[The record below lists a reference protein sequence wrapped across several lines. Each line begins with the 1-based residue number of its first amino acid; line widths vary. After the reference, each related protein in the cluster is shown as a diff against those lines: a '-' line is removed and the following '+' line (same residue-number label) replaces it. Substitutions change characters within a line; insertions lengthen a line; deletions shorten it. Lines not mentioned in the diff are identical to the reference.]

1 VYFRNGADVKKGK
14 KVPLFFCLAI
24 LGQFAMIQAS
34 AKDGW
39 KLLFENQPVKATEE
53 FKKVI
58 SGASGK
64 DIASAYRGLATVEM
78 FLGKY
83 DNVLDYILSAYS
95 HDKDI
100 TIAAARPDAL
110 IIDRLSAD
118 RKSAKSSSEKVK
130 ELTEG
135 AGLFNGEFQELQLRH
150 SQNYENVKNTAKIC
164 KKMGIISKW
173 KYIGPFENISGCGFS
188 NVYPPEQEIKF
199 AKEYKGKDGN
209 AVVWHDLVT
218 SDATGWIFLDN
229 YVNEYNAMY
238 YLTNAV
244 ISDADREVYLSMGA
258 SGTFKVFLNG
268 EVVLQDSVYRNT
280 GIDTYMS
287 KVKLNKGVNRILVK
301 VGHEGKGSNLG
312 LSGKANFLLRF
323 LDGQFKPVSSL
334 TPDVN
339 TEVSGSGKGQRLNGS
354 STLVLDS
361 LSHYLLTRLEKD
373 STDFDALTA
382 LISSYNIYDMTN
394 LSQRVVQKY
403 LKIYPNS
410 SLLYSN
416 LHESLIRAKKYTEAS
431 VAIKKAYDFCHLNM
445 AAWNNQLSVLKSNG
459 NKRSIETFLD
469 STPDVFKNEPAV
481 KLSRL
486 AIAAEME
493 NSSEVINII
502 NDLEKNGSGDAEIIS
517 ALMSIYISQG
527 MFDKAEKLVTEQIK
541 NKKNDASLHNQL
553 AALKLKRGD
562 RTGALAE
569 YKKAITIDPLDPD
582 LYFYIA
588 SFLYQDKKYEEA
600 LSYTEQCLR
609 ILPTSSSAFNLKGN
623 ILSSMGKTDEA
634 VATFQNTIKFTKD
647 DFSAWD
653 NIFKLKKKKS
663 FEDMTP
669 LEPVDSVIKRS
680 GDWVK
685 SQFDQASIVHYCE
698 DIYLYPSDASRSRV
712 YMVVYLP
719 TQQSIDDWKEYR
731 VDYNSNYQLL
741 SIDRAFSRKSD
752 GTEVEAD
759 KEENYVVFKSLE
771 PRDYI
776 VLEYSLND
784 YYQGAMSGK
793 VYGTQLFGTGIPE
806 FQSMIRMITPLDD
819 TIPYTISDSTIKVSS
834 KNDGEFKTTV
844 IKAPSSGSS
853 MYESFAPVYH
863 PSYPA
868 VVYSNFKEWGDI
880 VKWYYEL
887 SKLKQKPTIEL
898 TELVDSLTKGISDNW
913 KKVEKIHEFM
923 SRTIN
928 YSFVP
933 FRQSAWIPQSAG
945 DVFSTR
951 IGDCK
956 DMASLGKALCDI
968 AGIESWLVLV
978 NTNVHNYTGYAY
990 KGPNFDHCI
999 LAYVIDGKT
1008 WFADFTDRN
1017 TAMGKLPMG
1026 DQGAMALIIKP
1037 GNDSLITL
1045 PEDVA
1050 SRRQIYRNIKM
1061 ELDSSGDMR
1070 ELAEVKRTGIFASS
1084 LKSLYRF
1091 STYEEKKK
1099 AFHRS
1104 ITDEYPGAVVD
1115 SLNFRNLDSLYD
1127 SLNYFYNL
1135 SIKNAVDVSGK
1146 NVVFEIKL
1154 PDAMTT
1160 DYYPVDQDRKKP
1172 VDMTLSAFGITEQN
1186 TIVDCTFP
1194 GKWKLMSVPDDIT
1207 LSTSKI
1213 QYSLKFEKKSNEL
1226 ICKRSFTSDFRDVLS
1241 INEYQSELDALK
1253 KITRSDA
1260 IKVIF
1265 TK

>member
-1 VYFRNGADVKKGK
+1 M
-14 KVPLFFCLAI
+14 AI
-24 LGQFAMIQAS
+24 PFATIEAS
-34 AKDGW
+34 SQDGW
-39 KLLFENQPVKATEE
+39 KLLFENQPVKAAEE
-53 FKKVI
+53 FKKTI

-64 DIASAYRGLATVEM
+64 DVASAYRGLATVEM

-83 DNVLDYILSAYS
+83 DNILDYVLSAYS
-95 HDKDI
+95 NDKDI
-100 TIAAARPDAL
+100 TIAASRPDAL
-110 IIDRLSAD
+110 IIDRISAD
-118 RKSAKSSSEKVK
+118 RKNARSSSEKIMG
-130 ELTEG
+130 LAEG
-135 AGLFNGEFQELQLRH
+135 AGLFNGVFQELQLRH
-150 SQNYENVKNTAKIC
+150 SQNYENTKNTSKIC
-164 KKMGIISKW
+164 KKMGILSKW
-173 KYIGPFENISGCGFS
+173 KYIGPFENISGCGFA

-209 AVVWHDLVT
+209 FVLWHDLVT
-218 SDATGWIFLDN
+218 TDATGWIFLDN

-238 YLTNAV
+238 YLTNVV
-244 ISDADREVYLSMGA
+244 ISDAHREVYLSFGA

-268 EVVLQDSVYRNT
+268 EVVLQDSVFRNT
-280 GIDTYMS
+280 GIDTYMR
-287 KVKLNKGVNRILVK
+287 KVTLNKGVNRILVK
-301 VGHEGKGSNLG
+301 IGHEGKGSTLG

-323 LDGQFKPVSSL
+323 LDEQFKPVSSL
-334 TPDVN
+334 TTDVN
-339 TEVSGSGKGQRLNGS
+339 SEASGSGKSQILNGS
-354 STLVLDS
+354 STPVLDS
-361 LSHYLLTRLEKD
+361 LSRYLLTRLEKD
-373 STDFDALTA
+373 STDFDALAA
-382 LISSYNIYDMTN
+382 LIASYNIYDMTN
-394 LSQRVVQKY
+394 LSQRVIQKY
-403 LKIYPNS
+403 LKMYPNS
-410 SLLYSN
+410 SLLYSS
-416 LHESLIRAKKYTEAS
+416 LYESLIRAKKYTEAS
-431 VAIKKAYDFCHLNM
+431 VAIKKAYDLCHLNM
-445 AAWNNQLSVLKSNG
+445 AAWSNQLSGLKSNG
-459 NKRSIETFLD
+459 NKRSIEIFLD
-469 STPDVFKNEPAV
+469 STPDIFKQEPAV
-481 KLSRL
+481 RLSRL
-486 AIAAEME
+486 EIAAEMN
-493 NSSEVINII
+493 NSSEVMSII
-502 NDLEKNGSGDAEIIS
+502 NDLEKNGKGDGEIIS

-527 MFDKAEKLVTEQIK
+527 MLDKAENIVTEQIK
-541 NKKNDASLHNQL
+541 QKKNDASLHNQL

-562 RTGALAE
+562 RNGAMAE
-569 YKKAITIDPLDPD
+569 YKKAITIDPLDPE
-582 LYFYIA
+582 LYFYMA
-588 SFLYQDKKYEEA
+588 SFLYQDKKYAEA
-600 LSYTEQCLR
+600 LHYTDQCLK
-609 ILPTSSSAFNLKGN
+609 ILPTSSSTLNLKGN
-623 ILSSMGKTDEA
+623 ILSSMGMTDEA

-663 FEDMTP
+663 FEEMTL
-669 LEPVDSVIKRS
+669 LEPVDSIIKKS

-712 YMVVYLP
+712 YVVVYLP

-731 VDYNSNYQLL
+731 VEYNSNYQSL
-741 SIDRAFSRKSD
+741 SIDRAFSKKAD

-806 FQSMIRMITPLDD
+806 FESMIRMITPLED
-819 TIPYTISDSTIKVSS
+819 TIPYSISDSTIKVSTRS
-834 KNDGEFKTTV
+834 DGEFKTTI
-844 IKAPSSGSS
+844 IKAPSTGNS
-853 MYESFAPVYH
+853 MYESYAPVHH

-868 VVYSNFKEWGDI
+868 VVYSRFNSWSEI
-880 VKWYYEL
+880 VNWYYEL
-887 SKLKQKPTIEL
+887 SRLKQKPTIEL
-898 TELVDSLTKGISDNW
+898 TELVDSLTNGISDNW

-928 YSFVP
+928 YSYVP

-945 DVFSTR
+945 DVLSTR

-978 NTNVHNYTGYAY
+978 NTGIHNYTGYAY

-999 LAYVIDGKT
+999 LAFVIDGKT

-1017 TAMGKLPMG
+1017 TALGTLPMG
-1026 DQGAMALIIKP
+1026 DQGAMALVIKP
-1037 GNDSLITL
+1037 GNDQLTTL
-1045 PEDVA
+1045 PVDGP
-1050 SRRQIYRNIKM
+1050 SGRKIYRTIKL

-1070 ELAEVKRTGIFASS
+1070 EMAEAKRTGMFASS

-1099 AFHRS
+1099 LFHRS
-1104 ITDEYPGAVVD
+1104 IAGEYPGAVVD
-1115 SLNFRNLDSLYD
+1115 SLYFANIDSLYD
-1127 SLNYFYNL
+1127 SLNYFYKLN
-1135 SIKNAVDVSGK
+1135 IKNAVDVSGK
-1146 NVVFEIKL
+1146 SVVFEIKF

-1172 VDMTLSAFGITEQN
+1172 VDMTFSAFGITEQS
-1186 TIVDCTFP
+1186 TTVECTFP
-1194 GKWKLMSVPDDIT
+1194 NNWKLMSVPEDIS
-1207 LSTSKI
+1207 LSTSRV
-1213 QYSLKFEKKSNEL
+1213 QYTLKFEKKDNKL
-1226 ICKRSFTSDFRDVLS
+1226 VCKRNYTSNFRDVLS

>member
-1 VYFRNGADVKKGK
+1 MYFKKCADVRNGKLSS
-14 KVPLFFCLAI
+14 LFFCLI
-24 LGQFAMIQAS
+24 IMGQFTITEAS
-34 AKDGW
+34 SKDGW
-39 KLLFENQPVKATEE
+39 KLLFENQPMKAVEE
-53 FKKVI
+53 FKKTI
-58 SGASGK
+58 TSASGK
-64 DIASAYRGLATVEM
+64 DAASAYRGLASVEM

-83 DNVLDYILSAYS
+83 DNVLDYILSAYTQ
-95 HDKDI
+95 DKDI
-100 TIAAARPDAL
+100 TIAASRPDAL
-110 IIDRLSAD
+110 ILDRLNAD
-118 RKSAKSSSEKVK
+118 RKSARSSTEKINR
-130 ELTEG
+130 LAEG
-135 AGLFNGEFQELQLRH
+135 AGIFNGAFQELQLRH
-150 SQNYENVKNTAKIC
+150 SQNFENMKKTAKIC

-199 AKEYKGKDGN
+199 SKEYKGKDGN
-209 AVVWHDLVT
+209 YVLWHDLVT
-218 SDATGWIFLDN
+218 TDATGWIFLDN

-244 ISDADREVYLSMGA
+244 VSDADREVNLSFGA

-268 EVVLQDSVYRNT
+268 KVVLQDSVFRNT
-280 GIDTYMS
+280 GIDTYMR
-287 KVKLNKGVNRILVK
+287 KVTLNKGINRILVK
-301 VGHEGKGSNLG
+301 VGHEGKRSTLG

-323 LDGQFKPVSSL
+323 LDEQYKPVSGL
-334 TPDVN
+334 TADVN
-339 TEVSGSGKGQRLNGS
+339 TEASGSGKSQLPDGS

-403 LKIYPNS
+403 LKMYPNS

-416 LHESLIRAKKYTEAS
+416 LYESLIRAKKYTEAS
-431 VAIKKAYDFCHLNM
+431 VAIKKAYDLCHLNM
-445 AAWNNQLSVLKSNG
+445 AAWRNQLSVLKSNG
-459 NKRSIETFLD
+459 NKRSIEVFLD
-469 STPDVFKNEPAV
+469 STPEVFKNEPAV
-481 KLSRL
+481 RLSRL
-486 AIAAEME
+486 AIAAEMN
-493 NSSEVINII
+493 NSSEVMNII
-502 NDLEKNGSGDAEIIS
+502 NDFEINGNGDAEIRA

-527 MFDKAEKLVTEQIK
+527 MFDKAEKLVIEQIK

-562 RTGALAE
+562 RNGALAE
-569 YKKAITIDPLDPD
+569 YKKAIAIDPLDPD
-582 LYFYIA
+582 LYYYMA
-588 SFLYQDKKYEEA
+588 SFMYQDKKYADA
-600 LSYTEQCLR
+600 LYYTEQCLR
-609 ILPTSSSAFNLKGN
+609 ILPTSSSALNLKGN

-634 VATFQNTIKFTKD
+634 VASFQNTIKFTKD
-647 DFSAWD
+647 DFTAWD

-663 FEDMTP
+663 FEEMTP
-669 LEPVDSVIKRS
+669 LEPVDSIIKKS

-731 VDYNSNYQLL
+731 VEYNSNYQLL
-741 SIDRAFSRKSD
+741 SIDRAFSKKAD

-806 FQSMIRMITPLDD
+806 FESIIRMITPLHD
-819 TIPYTISDSTIKVSS
+819 TIPYSISDSTIKVSS
-834 KNDGEFKTTV
+834 HDDGEFKTTI

-853 MYESFAPVYH
+853 MYESYAPVYH
-863 PSYPA
+863 PTYSS
-868 VVYSNFKEWGDI
+868 VVYSSFNSWSEI
-880 VKWYYEL
+880 ANWYYEL
-887 SKLKQKPTIEL
+887 SRLKQKPTIEL
-898 TELVDSLTKGISDNW
+898 TELVDSLTNGVSGDW

-945 DVFSTR
+945 DVLSTR

-999 LAYVIDGKT
+999 LAFIIDGKI

-1017 TAMGKLPMG
+1017 TALGKLPMG
-1026 DQGAMALIIKP
+1026 DQGAMALVIKP
-1037 GNDSLITL
+1037 DNNELITL
-1045 PEDVA
+1045 PVDEP
-1050 SRRQIYRNIKM
+1050 SERKIYRTIKL

-1070 ELAEVKRTGIFASS
+1070 EMAEAKRTGIFASS

-1099 AFHRS
+1099 LFHRS
-1104 ITDEYPGAVVD
+1104 ISNEYPGAVVD
-1115 SLNFRNLDSLYD
+1115 SLYFTNVDSLYD

-1135 SIKNAVDVSGK
+1135 SIRNAVDVSGK
-1146 NVVFEIKL
+1146 NVVFEIKF

-1194 GKWKLMSVPDDIT
+1194 GKWKLMSVPDDYS
-1207 LSTSKI
+1207 LSTSRI
-1213 QYSLKFEKKSNEL
+1213 MYSLKFEKKGNQL
-1226 ICKRSFTSDFRDVLS
+1226 ICKRTFTSNFKDVLS